1 MLENQLKNFN
11 NSTLQDYLLV
21 ILDQDI
27 VEAAPMFN
35 IINEDDDEI
44 NIEGHFCDS
53 LRNLTFVVTI
63 IRFLNMKVLV
73 R

>member
-11 NSTLQDYLLV
+11 NSTLQDCLLV
-21 ILDQDI
+21 ISDQDI

-53 LRNLTFVVTI
+53 L
-63 IRFLNMKVLV
+63 
-73 R
+73 